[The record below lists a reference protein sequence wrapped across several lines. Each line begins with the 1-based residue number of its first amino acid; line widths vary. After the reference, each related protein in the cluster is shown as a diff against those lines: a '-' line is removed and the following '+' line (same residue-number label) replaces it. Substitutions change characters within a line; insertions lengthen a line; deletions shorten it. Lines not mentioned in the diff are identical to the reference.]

1 MKEQRVWGKGGHGT
15 AYLKKEVLYG
25 CHICVIISILLDEN
39 LFSDSS
45 DWGPTALSFSYDIRE
60 RSRDWKV
67 DDQCPFASHSMTQ
80 SLSASTEFG
89 HMILVDK
96 KKTHIGGVFLLGY
109 YRLCDLCESQLR
121 GNRDSKEHKK
131 KETERV

>member
-1 MKEQRVWGKGGHGT
+1 MFGEREDMG
-15 AYLKKEVLYG
+15 LKKEVLHD
-25 CHICVIISILLDEN
+25 CQICVIISILLNEN

-45 DWGPTALSFSYDIRE
+45 EWDPTALGFSYDTHE

-67 DDQCPFASHSMTQ
+67 DDQCPFASHSVTQ
-80 SLSASTEFG
+80 NLSASTEFG

-96 KKTHIGGVFLLGY
+96 EKTHIGGVFLLGY
-109 YRLCDLCESQLR
+109 YRLCDLCESQLP

-131 KETERV
+131 QTNKKTETERV